1 MKEKKEIKVKDKVK
15 DMIDGKNIDGSSVQM
30 KHLVDWKWR
39 ILVQVFRGPWDVQM
53 YTDWVLENY

>member
-30 KHLVDWKWR
+30 KHLVD
-39 ILVQVFRGPWDVQM
+39 
-53 YTDWVLENY
+53 